1 MGRAGPPLVPWNSK
15 DGRELPRAPAPHPRF
30 ATRVRK
36 QPGRAAQGRP
46 ARTLACPARGVG
58 WTGRRRPPKGPPP
71 CPRTPSTTPAT
82 SPCWRGSRPSASG
95 RACTSA
101 PPIPAASCTASG
113 RSSTTRWTRPWPASG
128 SRSRSPCIRTA
139 PSRSR
144 TTGAA
149 SPWTWSRAPACP
161 ASRWCSPSSTP
172 AASSAAVP
180 TPPRVACTAW
190 ARRWSMPCPRA
201 WTCRCCAAAR
211 STRCRSGAASR
222 AASRTGRARR
232 RTPRSSRPRTP
243 RRWTSSGRPSAGRP
257 ARACATGRT
266 SRSS

>member
-1 MGRAGPPLVPWNSK
+1 MEQQGWQGTSPRARPAPAFRHPRTQAAGPGCPGTSGPNPGVS
-15 DGRELPRAPAPHPRF
+15 GPRSRLDRPPSS
-30 ATRVRK
+30 TE
-36 QPGRAAQGRP
+36 RP
-46 ARTLACPARGVG
+46 A
-58 WTGRRRPPKGPPP
+58 P